1 MIVPGHGEV
10 VYPDFVS
17 RQRVDIAEVAQVAR
31 MLSPDMSD
39 QDLEWAANRLA
50 VGGPAGFLA
59 LRRARE
65 HLAELAPSP
74 PS

>member
-1 MIVPGHGEV
+1 MPGHGDV
-10 VYPDFVS
+10 VDLEFVS

-31 MLSPDMSD
+31 MLSPSLSD

-65 HLAELAPSP
+65 HLGDFTPSP
-74 PS
+74 PG